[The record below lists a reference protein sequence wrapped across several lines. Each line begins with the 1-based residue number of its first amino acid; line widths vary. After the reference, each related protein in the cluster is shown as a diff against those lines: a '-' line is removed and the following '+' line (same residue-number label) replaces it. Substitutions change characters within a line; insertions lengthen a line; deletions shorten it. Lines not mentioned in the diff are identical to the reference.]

1 MYLRLEIGVVCRKFL
16 PFKNKSDDY
25 LNMYIKNIENSRLT
39 PVFGTQYKFEFLWA
53 GIEFLMDIVESKNR
67 C

>member
-1 MYLRLEIGVVCRKFL
+1 MKLWLEFGFVCRKFL
-16 PFKNKSDDY
+16 SKNKSDDY

-53 GIEFLMDIVESKNR
+53 GIEFLMDIVESKNM